1 MEPPL
6 SRWLPCV
13 ACGHD
18 HGYLPCDVPDCPC
31 SYHDRNGI
39 ETALGG

>member
-18 HGYLPCDVPDCPC
+18 HGFLPCDSCPC
-31 SYHDRNGI
+31 GLTERNGI